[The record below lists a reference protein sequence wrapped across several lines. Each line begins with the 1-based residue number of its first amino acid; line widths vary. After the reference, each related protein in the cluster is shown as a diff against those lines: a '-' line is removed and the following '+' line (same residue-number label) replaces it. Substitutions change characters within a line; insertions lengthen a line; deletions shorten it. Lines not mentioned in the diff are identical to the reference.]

1 MSSWKLHTDCA
12 LLRHDHGNQIIST
25 SADCS
30 ETRMQPRERTD
41 GRLANRQRPV
51 AYSVRVLLA
60 VARIPEEHSMS
71 AGLSPQRVNS
81 SSTDLQRSRGARRE
95 PAPGEIGVSRADR
108 GHVRRNV
115 TITRRAP

>member
-12 LLRHDHGNQIIST
+12 LLRHDHCNQIISSS

-71 AGLSPQRVNS
+71 AGLSPQHVNS
-81 SSTDLQRSRGARRE
+81 SSTDLQRSRGARRSE
-95 PAPGEIGVSRADR
+95 EHTSELQSHHDLVCRLLLEKKKAR
-108 GHVRRNV
+108 
-115 TITRRAP
+115 